1 MAHPIPEAAPTRQQ
15 AVKLG
20 DERRQRII
28 DLISELLTGGQIE
41 THELQHFAVIAHFL
55 GLRKIVQD
63 VAADGAIACGDRGA
77 RECLLALVLAA
88 MQRLIADPEPV
99 APVKP
104 KTVEA
109 PKAKRV
115 SRSTR
120 KYRSMIA
127 AMSPQELEA
136 YRQKERERLK
146 VYRKPAKAQLATLGS
161 Q

>member
-1 MAHPIPEAAPTRQQ
+1 MSRPIPEAAPTHQQ

-41 THELQHFAVIAHFL
+41 THELNHFAVMAHWL
-55 GLRKIVQD
+55 GLKKIVQD

-99 APVKP
+99 APV
-104 KTVEA
+104 A
-109 PKAKRV
+109 PVKRPVGRPLGPKRV
-115 SRSTR
+115 RQYAGEYAR
-120 KYRSMIA
+120 RIEKLGPEKA
-127 AMSPQELEA
+127 AEFKA
-136 YRQKERERLK
+136 RERDRIREARA
-146 VYRKPAKAQLATLGS
+146 RKRLVPAG
-161 Q
+161 